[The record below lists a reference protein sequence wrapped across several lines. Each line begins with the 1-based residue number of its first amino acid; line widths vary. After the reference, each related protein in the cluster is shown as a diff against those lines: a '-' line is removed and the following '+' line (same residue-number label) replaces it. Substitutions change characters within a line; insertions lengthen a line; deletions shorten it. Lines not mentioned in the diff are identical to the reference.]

1 MLVITL
7 SQIYPITGL
16 SAVAVVGS
24 FPLESNRL
32 IKLNSAVG

>member
-7 SQIYPITGL
+7 SQIYLIMGL
-16 SAVAVVGS
+16 LAVTVVGS
-24 FPLESNRL
+24 FPLKSNRL